1 MHIQFKTKGG
11 TVVTLPENAMGL
23 RKAESVVRGNKVTR
37 YFVDVLGSDVTCEIP
52 WDEYDKI
59 TFIMEH
65 APEGGVVR
73 TSDIAGKEGDTKQ

>member
-1 MHIQFKTKGG
+1 MIHIQFKTKGS

-37 YFVDVLGSDVTCEIP
+37 YFVDVLGSDVTCEISG
-52 WDEYDKI
+52 DEYDKI
-59 TFIMEH
+59 MFIMEH

-73 TSDIAGKEGDTKQ
+73 TSNIADEKRDTK